1 MTSTARPLFSIVS
14 AVYNVAPY
22 LQEFIDSI
30 EDQGDA
36 LAEAEVVM
44 VDDGST
50 DDSPRILAEWA
61 ARRPDLVRVI
71 TQENGGQGAARNAGI
86 AAARGAWITF
96 PDPDDV
102 LEPKYLRTV
111 ARFLDAH
118 PDADMVAT
126 ARIMWNEETGR
137 ISDTHPLRS
146 MFTGSPYVDLSL
158 SPECFHGSSP
168 ATFFRLDRI
177 READLTFDSRV
188 RPNFE
193 DGHFNTRY
201 LLLSPAPRVGF
212 LEKARYLYRK
222 RADASSTLQT
232 AAGHPGR
239 YTAVPRHGYL
249 DVLRRAREQ
258 YGEVPGWLAS
268 FLLYELHWYFALVD
282 AKGPA
287 GRPVEGELVEEFHEL
302 VAEIL
307 GAVDV
312 ERAIRYISPSVRQ
325 VTRAVLVHGYAAEPW
340 RAPEVELSKL
350 DPEQDLVRASYFFTG
365 DLPRETWRSNGEVVE
380 PLHAK
385 VRHWDFYGR
394 TLLKE
399 RIAWVPASRTLRV
412 GLDGVDADLAYAD
425 WERPPAPV
433 AVAPPGQLRY
443 WLNPKSVYRSR
454 VPGHV
459 MARSPLS
466 KKGKV
471 AQRLYHRAPAKDRYA
486 DAWVL
491 MDRVHD
497 ANDSAEILFRHL
509 RENHPEINAWFVLE
523 KGTPEWDRFR
533 KEGHADRLVAYGSLQ
548 WRLLLANAAHLLSS
562 HADAAI
568 VDPAAIHEFAWPRWR
583 FHFLQHGV
591 IKDDLSS
598 WLDPKQIDTFVVS
611 TPQELASI
619 AGDGTSYIFTS
630 KEVAM
635 TGLPR
640 FDRILEVGHRF
651 PPEKRDLLLVTPTW
665 RNGLLPPIIEGTQ
678 RRELDV
684 SLLDSYF
691 VKSWLEYLT
700 DPTLADACAAAG
712 VKLGFLPHP
721 NLQPLLPL
729 MDLPDH
735 VVSLSYEGNDVQ
747 ELFARARAF
756 VTDFSSVAFNA
767 AYLERPVVYYQFD
780 ADTVLGGGHV
790 GRAGYFD
797 YRRDGFGPVAETSSE
812 AVAAT
817 IAALEHGPEP
827 LPEFQARIDG
837 TFPQRDGRCCERVV
851 ERVLATTQRA
861 SDRPPTPTP
870 AVP

>member
-1 MTSTARPLFSIVS
+1 MTAAERPRFSIVS
-14 AVYNVAPY
+14 ATYNVAPY
-22 LQEFIDSI
+22 LKEFIDSI
-30 EDQGDA
+30 EDQGA
-36 LAEAEVVM
+36 FLADAEVVM

-50 DDSPRILAEWA
+50 DETSQILAEWA
-61 ARRPDLVRVI
+61 ARRPETVRVI
-71 TQENGGQGAARNAGI
+71 TQDNAGQGAARNTGI
-86 AAARGAWITF
+86 AAARGEWITF

-102 LEPKYLRTV
+102 LEPGYLKAV
-111 ARFLDAH
+111 ARFLDRQ
-118 PDADMVAT
+118 PEADMVAT
-126 ARIMWNEETGR
+126 ARILWNETTGR
-137 ISDTHPLRS
+137 ITDTHPLRS
-146 MFTGSPYVDLSL
+146 MFSGSPYVDLSL

-177 READLTFDSRV
+177 REHGLTFDSRV

-193 DGHFNTRY
+193 DGHFNSRY
-201 LLLSPAPRVGF
+201 LLLSPAPKVGF

-232 AAGHPGR
+232 AAAHPGR
-239 YTAVPRHGYL
+239 YTAVLRHGYL
-249 DVLRRAREQ
+249 DLIERSREQ

-268 FLLYELHWYFALVD
+268 FILYELHWYFSLVD

-287 GRPVEGELVEEFHEL
+287 GRPIEGELTEEFHAL
-302 VAEIL
+302 AEQIL
-307 GAVDV
+307 GSIDV

-325 VTRAVLVHGYAAEPW
+325 ITRDVLRRAYADQPW
-340 RAPEVELSKL
+340 HSATVDLSRL
-350 DPEQDLVRASYFFTG
+350 DPDQDLVRASYYFTG
-365 DLPRETWRSNGEVVE
+365 DLPAETWRSNGEAIV
-380 PLHAK
+380 PAHAK

-399 RIAWVPASRTLRV
+399 RIVWLPANRTIRV
-412 GLDGVDADLAYAD
+412 ALDGADVDLVFRD
-425 WERPPAPV
+425 WELPPEPV
-433 AVAPPGQLRY
+433 GVMPPGQLRY
-443 WLNPKSVYRSR
+443 WLNDSSIFRSR
-454 VPGHV
+454 MPLHV
-459 MARSPLS
+459 RPRTPRS

-471 AQRLYHRAPAKDRYA
+471 AQRLYHRPPARTRYA

-509 RENHPEINAWFVLE
+509 REHHPDINAWFVLE

-533 KEGHADRLVAYGSLQ
+533 KEGHGDRLVAYGSVQ
-548 WRLLLANAAHLLSS
+548 WRLLLANASHLLSS

-568 VDPAAIHEFAWPRWR
+568 VTPAAIHEFTFPRWR

-598 WLDPKQIDTFVVS
+598 WLDPKRIDTFVVS

-619 AGDGTSYIFTS
+619 AGDATSYIFTT

-640 FDRILEVGHRF
+640 FDRMLEVGRRF

-678 RRELDV
+678 RRELDL

-691 VKSWLEYLT
+691 VKSWLAYLT
-700 DPTLADACAAAG
+700 DPALAEACAAAG

-721 NLQPLLPL
+721 NLQPLLP
-729 MDLPDH
+729 MMNLPAH
-735 VVSLSYEGNDVQ
+735 VEALSYEGNDVQ

-767 AYLERPVVYYQFD
+767 AYLERPVVYFQFD

-797 YRRDGFGPVAETSSE
+797 YHRDGFGPVAETSAD

-817 IAALEHGPEP
+817 IAALEHGPDP
-827 LPEFQARIDG
+827 LPDYKARIDA
-837 TFPQRDGRCCERVV
+837 TFPQRDGGCCERVV
-851 ERVLATTQRA
+851 ERVRATTTRT
-861 SDRPPTPTP
+861 SGEPTPTP
-870 AVP
+870 VAP